1 MKIEIKSASL
11 NKVILSMEGKNL
23 QEVLEKAAF
32 DKFNLYSAYL
42 PKAILK
48 RAKLKE
54 IMLKEANLQG
64 ADLRDADLSYADLHG
79 ADLRG
84 AYLNGTNLIG
94 ANLSGANLN
103 RANLSRAILDFTNI
117 PMHCETLKGVKI
129 DIHNVRQML
138 LHVYALNCNHPDFKE
153 IKKSIEEHVI
163 KSERW
168 KYYKAIVD
176 YNRRKNDIC

>member
-1 MKIEIKSASL
+1 MKIEIKSVYF
-11 NKVILSMEGKNL
+11 NKVILTAEGKNL

-54 IMLKEANLQG
+54 IMLKEANMQG
-64 ADLRDADLSYADLHG
+64 ADLRDADLSYADLRG

-84 AYLNGTNLIG
+84 ANLIG
-94 ANLSGANLN
+94 ANLNG
-103 RANLSRAILDFTNI
+103 ANLSRAILDFTNI
-117 PMHCETLKGVKI
+117 PMHCGTLDGVKI
-129 DIHNVRQML
+129 DIFNIRQML
-138 LHVYALNCNHPDFKE
+138 LHVYALHCEHPDFEK
-153 IKKSIEEHVI
+153 IKKSIEEHA
-163 KSERW
+163 KSSKKW

-176 YNRRKNDIC
+176 SEGREDDNNV